1 MTCHSQHDLVS
12 RIHKCHPSVGK
23 IVLIAIVIAILN
35 HKDFASILEHSDRDI
50 SRCIASEG
58 RKRKLIIAS
67 LWSGEFT
74 RSWIHAIANVESQC
88 RIVSNCTIKTIRINF
103 RLNSTKITAFFF
115 TIFANSEF
123 WLVQNYKQH
132 WASARVNDAGSWL
145 VQNCKQNW
153 ACARGSTM
161 LDSDWFKTVNNF

>member
-35 HKDFASILEHSDRDI
+35 HKDFASILEHSDHDI
-50 SRCIASEG
+50 SRCYVSDG

-88 RIVSNCTIKTIRINF
+88 RIVSDYTIKTIRINF
-103 RLNSTKITAFFF
+103 RLNSTKITAFLQYLRI
-115 TIFANSEF
+115 TN
-123 WLVQNYKQH
+123 
-132 WASARVNDAGSWL
+132 
-145 VQNCKQNW
+145 
-153 ACARGSTM
+153 
-161 LDSDWFKTVNNF
+161 SDWFKIINNIERARAGQRCWFLIGSKL